1 MESLFIYLVKCAR
14 AGPKEGLKPA
24 KQFDDEANTTA
35 DLLADINP
43 SQIIKTG
50 DDSSTI
56 KNTTKVGEISKDDKN
71 SHNDSGGP
79 KISAKSQ
86 LLETLAANKWK
97 PPLFECFK
105 EEGPCHKKLFIA
117 GLPTRLQFG
126 LKEKHRLYWSVLV
139 ILNQQRK
146 QQLNMQLKG
155 HCGT

>member
-1 MESLFIYLVKCAR
+1 MNLSSFTPAMEMKRNKCTQ
-14 AGPKEGLKPA
+14 PKQLHINLKRLPPVDPA
-24 KQFDDEANTTA
+24 PATT
-35 DLLADINP
+35 NP
-43 SQIIKTG
+43 FP
-50 DDSSTI
+50 
-56 KNTTKVGEISKDDKN
+56 
-71 SHNDSGGP
+71 GGP